1 MVGGNHVY
9 DTHILTP
16 TYLGVKEAMPLVTN
30 SLGNTGYEEELTVC
44 FVKEPTDAEEAAV
57 SCHLNERLGNTNAN
71 FVIINL
77 LTLTFVTDV

>member
-16 TYLGVKEAMPLVTN
+16 TYLGVEEAMPLVTN
-30 SLGNTGYEEELTVC
+30 SLGNIGYEEELTVC
-44 FVKEPTDAEEAAV
+44 FVKEPTDAEEAVV
-57 SCHLNERLGNTNAN
+57 SCHLSERLGNTNAN

-77 LTLTFVTDV
+77 LTLTFVTDL